1 MAFVALRLIYV
12 LVKTNQRAA
21 SFFPEVFIPSP
32 FHNPFPPRPCVQLET
47 TLRSPK
53 LLTQPMIKKKKGGEK
68 KKAELHKW
76 RSYLNQSAG

>member
-32 FHNPFPPRPCVQLET
+32 FHNPFPPGPCVQLET

-53 LLTQPMIKKKKGGEK
+53 LLTQPMIKKKKGGGK